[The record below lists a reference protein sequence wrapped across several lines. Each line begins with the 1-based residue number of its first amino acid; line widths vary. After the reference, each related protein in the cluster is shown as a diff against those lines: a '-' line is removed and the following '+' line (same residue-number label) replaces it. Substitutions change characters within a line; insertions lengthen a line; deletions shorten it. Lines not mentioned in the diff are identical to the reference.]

1 LKNVAIQLAKHV
13 QVRVLGAAN
22 EVGRS
27 AIFVESDG
35 TRLLLDYGV
44 KLAREPEFPI
54 HVRPKDVDG
63 VIISHA
69 HLDHV
74 GAAPLFYLSAG
85 PVLAATPVT
94 LALSKV
100 LLMDFL
106 KISGSILPFDEDAVD
121 NMAARTELEGFKE
134 GFKLGNLKVGLRD
147 AGHIPGSAI
156 TTIEGSR
163 RVIYTGDLNT
173 TPTQLLAPADVDG
186 LDADVIISESTYAQ
200 ADHPDRA
207 KEEDRFVKYAERIVE
222 DGGTLLVPS
231 FAVGRAQELACIL
244 YSHGFKH
251 KVYMDGM
258 ALKTNQILLENPDSV
273 RDPTLLQRALGK
285 VQFVEDWGTRRR
297 AVADSSVI
305 ISPAGMMVGGFSTFY
320 NKSVAKNKRDG
331 IAIVSFQVPGTPGR
345 TLLDKKEIKL
355 DGKRY
360 KVAADVQRF
369 DFSSH
374 LGKADLFGL
383 FKDKVKGS
391 PKVIIVHGERE
402 NSEDFARRLRE
413 ELGLDA
419 HSPEA
424 GETFEI

>member
-1 LKNVAIQLAKHV
+1 M

-54 HVRPKDVDG
+54 HIRPKDVDG
-63 VIISHA
+63 VVISHA

-85 PVLAATPVT
+85 PVLASTATT
-94 LALSKV
+94 LELSKV
-100 LLMDFL
+100 LLYDFL
-106 KISGSILPFDEDAVD
+106 KISGPILPYDGDAVA
-121 NMAARTELEGFKE
+121 NMADRTELEGYTE
-134 GFKLGNLKVGLRD
+134 GFKIGNLKVGFRD

-163 RVIYTGDLNT
+163 KIVYTGDLNR

-186 LDADVIISESTYAQ
+186 LEADVVVTESTYAQ
-200 ADHPDRA
+200 ADHPDRL
-207 KEEDRFVKYAERIVE
+207 KEEDRFVKYAEHIVD

-251 KVYMDGM
+251 RVYMDGM
-258 ALKTNQILLENPDSV
+258 ALKTNQILLDHPESV
-273 RDPTLLQRALGK
+273 RDPTLLKRALDK
-285 VQFVEDWGTRRR
+285 VQFVEDWGARRR
-297 AVADSSVI
+297 AVADASVI
-305 ISPAGMMVGGFSTFY
+305 ISPAGMLVGGFSTFY
-320 NKSVAKNKRDG
+320 NKSVAKNKRNC

-345 TLLDKKEIKL
+345 TLLEKKEVKL

-360 KVAADVQRF
+360 KVVADVQRF

-374 LGKADLFGL
+374 LGMTDLFDL
-383 FKDKVKGS
+383 FKEKVKGS
-391 PKVIIVHGERE
+391 PKVIVVHGERE
-402 NSEDFARRLRE
+402 NSEEFAKRLRE

-419 HSPEA
+419 TSPEA

>member
-1 LKNVAIQLAKHV
+1 M

-27 AIFVESDG
+27 AIFLESNG

-44 KLAREPEFPI
+44 KLAREPEFPM

-63 VIISHA
+63 VVLSHA

-85 PVLAATPVT
+85 PVLCATPVT
-94 LALSKV
+94 LELSKV
-100 LLMDFL
+100 LLNDFL
-106 KISGSILPFDEDAVD
+106 KISGPILPFDEDAIS
-121 NMAARTELEGFKE
+121 NMAERTTLHGFNEGFK
-134 GFKLGNLKVGLRD
+134 VGSLDVTFRD
-147 AGHIPGSAI
+147 AGHIPGSVI
-156 TTIEGSR
+156 TTVEGEK
-163 RVIYTGDLNT
+163 RVIYTGDMNR
-173 TPTQLLAPADVDG
+173 TPTQLLSPADVDG
-186 LDADVIISESTYAQ
+186 LEADLVITESTYAQ
-200 ADHPDRA
+200 ADHPDRK
-207 KEEDRFVKYAERIVE
+207 KEEERFVKYAQRIVE

-251 KVYMDGM
+251 RVYMDGM
-258 ALKTNQILLENPDSV
+258 ALKTNQILMENPSSV
-273 RDPTLLQRALGK
+273 RDPKLLERALNK
-285 VQFVEDWGTRRR
+285 VQFVEDWGARRR
-297 AVADSSVI
+297 AVTDSAVI
-305 ISPAGMMVGGFSTFY
+305 ISPAGMLVGGFSTFY
-320 NKSVAKNKRDG
+320 NKSVTRNKRNG

-345 TLLDKKEIKL
+345 TLLEKKEVKL

-374 LGKADLFGL
+374 LGMSDLFDL
-383 FKDKVKGS
+383 FKERLKGS
-391 PKVIIVHGERE
+391 PRVIVVHGERE
-402 NSEDFARRLRE
+402 NSEEFARRLRE

-419 HSPEA
+419 SSPEA
-424 GETFEI
+424 GETFEA

>member
-1 LKNVAIQLAKHV
+1 M

-27 AIFVESDG
+27 AVFVESDG

-54 HVRPKDVDG
+54 HIRPKDVDG
-63 VIISHA
+63 VVLSHA

-85 PVLAATPVT
+85 PVLASTAVT
-94 LALSKV
+94 LELSKV
-100 LLMDFL
+100 LLYDFL
-106 KISGSILPFDEDAVD
+106 KISGPILPYDGDAVA
-121 NMAARTELEGFKE
+121 NMADKTELEGFTE
-134 GFKLGNLKVGLRD
+134 GFKLGNLKVGFRD

-156 TTIEGSR
+156 TTVQGSKTL
-163 RVIYTGDLNT
+163 VYTGDMNR

-186 LDADVIISESTYAQ
+186 LDADVIITESTYAQ
-200 ADHPDRA
+200 ADHPDRL
-207 KEEDRFVKYAERIVE
+207 KEEERFVKYAEQIVD

-258 ALKTNQILLENPDSV
+258 ALKANYILLEHPESV
-273 RDPTLLQRALGK
+273 RDPTLLKRSLDN
-285 VQFVEDWGTRRR
+285 VQFVEDWGARRR

-305 ISPAGMMVGGFSTFY
+305 ISPAGMLVGGFSTFY
-320 NKSVAKNKRDG
+320 NKSVTKNKRNG

-345 TLLDKKEIKL
+345 TLLEKKEVKL

-374 LGKADLFGL
+374 LGMTDLFNI
-383 FKDKVKGS
+383 FKEKVKGS
-391 PKVIIVHGERE
+391 PKVIVVHGERE
-402 NSEDFARRLRE
+402 NSEEFAKRLRE
-413 ELGLDA
+413 ELSLDA
-419 HSPEA
+419 SSPEA

>member
-1 LKNVAIQLAKHV
+1 M

-54 HVRPKDVDG
+54 HIRPKDVDG
-63 VIISHA
+63 VVLSHA

-74 GAAPLFYLSAG
+74 GAVPLFYLSAG
-85 PVLAATPVT
+85 PVLASTAVT
-94 LALSKV
+94 LELSKV
-100 LLMDFL
+100 LLYDFL
-106 KISGSILPFDEDAVD
+106 KISGSILPYDGDAVA
-121 NMAARTELEGFKE
+121 NMADKTELEGYTE
-134 GFKLGNLKVGLRD
+134 GFKLGNLKVGFRD

-163 RVIYTGDLNT
+163 KIVYTGDMNR

-186 LDADVIISESTYAQ
+186 LEADVIVTESTYAQ
-200 ADHPDRA
+200 ADHPDRL
-207 KEEDRFVKYAERIVE
+207 KEEEKFVNYAEQIV
-222 DGGTLLVPS
+222 DDRGTLLVPS

-258 ALKTNQILLENPDSV
+258 ALKANQILLEHPESV
-273 RDPTLLQRALGK
+273 RDPTLLKRSLDK
-285 VQFVEDWGTRRR
+285 VQFVEDWGARRR

-305 ISPAGMMVGGFSTFY
+305 ISPAGMLVGGFSTFY
-320 NKSVAKNKRDG
+320 NKSVAKNKRNG

-345 TLLDKKEIKL
+345 TLLEKKEVKL

-374 LGKADLFGL
+374 LGMTDLFNL
-383 FKDKVKGS
+383 FKEKVKGS
-391 PKVIIVHGERE
+391 PKVIVVHGERE
-402 NSEDFARRLRE
+402 NSEEFAKRLRG

-419 HSPEA
+419 TSPEA

>member
-1 LKNVAIQLAKHV
+1 M

-27 AIFVESDG
+27 AVFVESDG

-54 HVRPKDVDG
+54 HVRPRDVDG
-63 VIISHA
+63 VVISHA

-74 GAAPLFYLSAG
+74 GAAPLFYLSTG
-85 PVLAATPVT
+85 PVLASTAVT
-94 LALSKV
+94 LELSKV
-100 LLMDFL
+100 LLYDFL
-106 KISGSILPFDEDAVD
+106 KISGSILPFDGDAVA
-121 NMAARTELEGFKE
+121 NMADKTQLEGYTE
-134 GFKLGNLKVGLRD
+134 GFKLGNLKVGFRD

-163 RVIYTGDLNT
+163 KLVYTGDMNR

-186 LDADVIISESTYAQ
+186 LEADVIITESTYAQ
-200 ADHPDRA
+200 ADHPDRV
-207 KEEDRFVKYAERIVE
+207 KEEERFVKYAEQIVS

-231 FAVGRAQELACIL
+231 FAVGRAQELACML

-251 KVYMDGM
+251 RVYMDGM
-258 ALKTNQILLENPDSV
+258 ALKANQILLEHPESV
-273 RDPTLLQRALGK
+273 RDPTLLKRALGK
-285 VQFVEDWGTRRR
+285 VQFVQDWGARHR
-297 AVADSSVI
+297 AVADASVI
-305 ISPAGMMVGGFSTFY
+305 ISPAGMLVGGFSTFY
-320 NKSVAKNKRDG
+320 NKSVAKNKKNA

-345 TLLDKKEIKL
+345 TLLEKKEVKL

-374 LGKADLFGL
+374 LGMTDLFNL
-383 FKDKVKGS
+383 FKEKVKGS
-391 PKVIIVHGERE
+391 PKVIVVHGERE
-402 NSEDFARRLRE
+402 NSEEFAKRLRG

-419 HSPEA
+419 TSPEA

>member
-1 LKNVAIQLAKHV
+1 M
-13 QVRVLGAAN
+13 
-22 EVGRS
+22 
-27 AIFVESDG
+27 FVESDG

-54 HVRPKDVDG
+54 HIRPKDVDG
-63 VIISHA
+63 VVISHA

-85 PVLAATPVT
+85 PVLASTAVT
-94 LALSKV
+94 LELSKV
-100 LLMDFL
+100 LLYDFL
-106 KISGSILPFDEDAVD
+106 KISGAILPYDGDAVA
-121 NMAARTELEGFKE
+121 NMADKTELEGYTE
-134 GFKLGNLKVGLRD
+134 GFKLGNLKVGFRD

-156 TTIEGSR
+156 TTIEGSKK
-163 RVIYTGDLNT
+163 VVYTGDMNR

-186 LDADVIISESTYAQ
+186 LDADVIVTESTYAQ
-200 ADHPDRA
+200 ADHPDRL
-207 KEEDRFVKYAERIVE
+207 KEEERFVKYAEQIV
-222 DGGTLLVPS
+222 DDRGTLLVPS

-251 KVYMDGM
+251 RVYMDGM
-258 ALKTNQILLENPDSV
+258 ALKANQILLEHPESV
-273 RDPTLLQRALGK
+273 RDPTLLKRSLDK
-285 VQFVEDWGTRRR
+285 VQFVEDWGARRR
-297 AVADSSVI
+297 AVADASVI
-305 ISPAGMMVGGFSTFY
+305 ISPAGMLVGGFSTFY
-320 NKSVAKNKRDG
+320 NKSVAKNKRNG

-345 TLLDKKEIKL
+345 TLLEKREIKL

-360 KVAADVQRF
+360 KVSADVQRF

-374 LGKADLFGL
+374 LGMTDLFNL
-383 FKDKVKGS
+383 FKEKVKGS

-402 NSEDFARRLRE
+402 NSEGFAKRLRG

-419 HSPEA
+419 SSPEA

>member
-1 LKNVAIQLAKHV
+1 M

-27 AIFVESDG
+27 AIFVESSG

-63 VIISHA
+63 LVLSHA

-74 GAAPLFYLSAG
+74 GAAPLFYLSSG
-85 PVLAATPVT
+85 PMLAATPVT
-94 LALSKV
+94 LELSKV
-100 LLMDFL
+100 LLYDFL
-106 KISGSILPFDEDAVD
+106 KISGPILPFDEDAIA
-121 NMAARTELEGFKE
+121 NMADRTELEGLRQDFKI
-134 GFKLGNLKVGLRD
+134 GKLSVNFRD
-147 AGHIPGSAI
+147 AGHIPGSTI
-156 TTIEGSR
+156 TTIEGDR
-163 RVIYTGDLNT
+163 KAIYTGDMNR
-173 TPTQLLAPADVDG
+173 TPTQLLDSADVDG
-186 LDADVIISESTYAQ
+186 LDADVVITESTYAQ
-200 ADHPDRA
+200 ADHPDRRR
-207 KEEDRFVKYAERIVE
+207 EEDRFVKYAEQIVD

-258 ALKTNQILLENPDSV
+258 ALKTNQILMDHPDSV
-273 RDPTLLQRALGK
+273 RDPKLLEKALGK
-285 VQFVEDWGTRRR
+285 VQFVEDWGARRR
-297 AVADSSVI
+297 AVADASVI
-305 ISPAGMMVGGFSTFY
+305 ISPAGMLVGGFSTFY
-320 NKSVAKNKRDG
+320 NKSVAKNKRNG

-345 TLLDKKEIKL
+345 TLLEKKEVKL

-360 KVAADVQRF
+360 KVSADVQRF

-374 LGKADLFGL
+374 LGMTDLFDL
-383 FKDKVKGS
+383 FKEKVKGS
-391 PKVIIVHGERE
+391 PKVIVVHGERE
-402 NSEDFARRLRE
+402 NSEEFAGRLRE

-419 HSPEA
+419 VSPEA
-424 GETFEI
+424 GEEFEI